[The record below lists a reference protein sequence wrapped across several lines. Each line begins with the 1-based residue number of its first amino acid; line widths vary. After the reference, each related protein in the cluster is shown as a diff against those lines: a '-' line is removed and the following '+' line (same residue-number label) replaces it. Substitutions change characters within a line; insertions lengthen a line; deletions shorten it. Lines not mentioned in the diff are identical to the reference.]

1 LKKYLL
7 ILIILPNWQKKIEVY
22 DSLKEEEKDLFD
34 ILGPMNIEA
43 RYPSDKEKML
53 EYLSEENCEEL
64 ISKTEEL
71 ITWINKKL

>member
-1 LKKYLL
+1 MKKHLL

>member
-1 LKKYLL
+1 MKKYLL

>member
-1 LKKYLL
+1 M
-7 ILIILPNWQKKIEVY
+7 PNWQKKIEVY

>member
-1 LKKYLL
+1 MKKHLL

-43 RYPSDKEKML
+43 RYPFDKEKML